1 MLFLVMVGAVL
12 LACASAAGLL
22 VFFAARTTIRR
33 GRQAKEVLTSKAAAL
48 GVGEGAEAER
58 LRQRLRQEVART
70 RQAVEEAGRRGWQ
83 VGELPERIHE
93 VTGVA
98 DRLDAQLAVFAKGN
112 RGGMPSATTSA
123 VTSAPSADG
132 PEIVRLRAGVSR
144 VVDACAD
151 MRSALLRSD
160 VELQEQ
166 HLDEVVNRARIE
178 AESLRAPS
186 ALDRP
191 VLPPELESDETPR

>member
-1 MLFLVMVGAVL
+1 VVFFLVMIGAVL

-22 VFFAARTTIRR
+22 VFFAARTAIRR

-70 RQAVEEAGRRGWQ
+70 RQAVDEAGRRGWQ

-98 DRLDAQLAVFAKGN
+98 DRLDAQLAVFAKGS
-112 RGGMPSATTSA
+112 RGTMSPAGP
-123 VTSAPSADG
+123 SAPSADG
-132 PEIVRLRAGVSR
+132 ADIVRLRAGVSR
-144 VVDACAD
+144 LVDACAD

-191 VLPPELESDETPR
+191 VLPPELESDDTGR